1 MKQEINLI
9 GCVAPFELNNFLD
22 KIMRQTGERDP
33 AKIVALINSGEI
45 VLANIKTGW
54 EYQDGICSFSV
65 TSDGMGGAQWPQRLK
80 NKGISV
86 DDEVKKI
93 LLSDK
98 FQPTSG
104 VTTKIFIIKGR
115 NIKSGGKYLVEA
127 AEKRGLIEP
136 SYGAELAC
144 LTREKFSNLQ
154 ICLMEVGTIVFGVGE
169 LFFCLDIDK
178 DYITAVKRYMDQDF
192 SYTFEAE

>member
-9 GCVAPFELNNFLD
+9 GCVAPFELNDFLD

-33 AKIVALINSGEI
+33 AKVVSLINSGEI

-54 EYQDGICSFSV
+54 EYQDGLLSFSV
-65 TSDGMGGAQWPQRLK
+65 TSDGMDGAHWPQRLK

-104 VTTKIFIIKGR
+104 ITTKIFIIKGSD
-115 NIKSGGKYLVEA
+115 IKVSGKFLAKEV
-127 AEKRGLIEP
+127 EKRGLIEP

-154 ICLMEVGTIVFGVGE
+154 ICLMKVGTIVFGVGE
-169 LFFCLDIDK
+169 LFFCLDMDK
-178 DYITAVKRYMDQDF
+178 NYITAVKRYLNQDF
-192 SYTFEAE
+192 AFTFEAE

>member
-1 MKQEINLI
+1 MKTEIDLI
-9 GCVAPFELNNFLD
+9 GRVAPFELNSFLD

-33 AKIVALINSGEI
+33 AKVVALINSGEM

-54 EYQDGICSFSV
+54 EYQDDICSFSV

-86 DDEVKKI
+86 DDTVKEI
-93 LLSDK
+93 LLSENFK
-98 FQPTSG
+98 PTSG
-104 VTTKIFIIKGR
+104 VMTKIFIIKGNSIR
-115 NIKSGGKYLVEA
+115 FGGKYLAKEV
-127 AEKRGLIEP
+127 EKRGLIEP

-154 ICLMEVGTIVFGVGE
+154 ICLMGVGTMVFGVGG
-169 LFFCLDIDK
+169 LFFCLDTDK
-178 DYITAVKRYMDQDF
+178 NYLSAVKRYLNQDF
-192 SYTFEAE
+192 AFTFETE